1 MEYTGVLSYSLPDT
15 SEMRVLALCW
25 IQDSTKLGQ

>member
-15 SEMRVLALCW
+15 FEMRGLALCW
-25 IQDSTKLGQ
+25 IQGSTKLGQ